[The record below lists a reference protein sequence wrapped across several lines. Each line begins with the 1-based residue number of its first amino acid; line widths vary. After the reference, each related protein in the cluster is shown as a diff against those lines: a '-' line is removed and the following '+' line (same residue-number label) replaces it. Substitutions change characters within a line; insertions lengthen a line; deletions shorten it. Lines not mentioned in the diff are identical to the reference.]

1 MSDEQYMQRCIQLAA
16 QGLGHTYT
24 NPMVGAVV
32 VHNDTIIGEG
42 YHHKAGQ
49 PHAEVNAINS
59 VKNKELLKQST
70 IYVSLEP
77 CAHYGKTPPC
87 ADLIIRMGIPR
98 VVVGCVDS
106 FSKVAG
112 EGIKRIRNAG
122 AEVIVG
128 VLEKECREL
137 NKRFFCFHEKHRP
150 YIFLKWAESA
160 DGFISLP
167 DRSPIWLTNSV
178 AKRTVHKQR
187 AEEMAILVGSTT
199 ANSDNPSLTTREW
212 SGNNPTRVVFSPKER
227 LNDSLTLLNDNQGV
241 LVLTDGE
248 PRTIGNVKYV
258 KLNASSPSRA
268 VQICEALYN
277 EGIQSLIV
285 EGGQKTLQTFINDNL
300 WDEAF
305 VYYGEKSLNNGIP
318 APSIPPENVEIN
330 TKLSSGSRHL
340 LAIHRH
346 K

>member
-1 MSDEQYMQRCIQLAA
+1 
-16 QGLGHTYT
+16 
-24 NPMVGAVV
+24 
-32 VHNDTIIGEG
+32 
-42 YHHKAGQ
+42 
-49 PHAEVNAINS
+49 
-59 VKNKELLKQST
+59 
-70 IYVSLEP
+70 
-77 CAHYGKTPPC
+77 
-87 ADLIIRMGIPR
+87 MGIPR
-98 VVVGCVDS
+98 VVVGCIDS

-167 DRSPIWLTNSV
+167 DRTPVWLTDTND
-178 AKRTVHKQR
+178 KRTVHKQR
-187 AEEMAILVGSTT
+187 AEEMAILIGSTT

-212 SGNNPTRVVFSPKER
+212 YGNNPTRVVFSPKER

-241 LVLTDGE
+241 IVLTDGE

-258 KLNASSPSRA
+258 KLNPSLPSRSS
-268 VQICEALYN
+268 QICEALYN

-285 EGGQKTLQTFINDNL
+285 EGGQKTLQTFINDNT

-305 VYYGEKSLNNGIP
+305 IYYGKKSLTNGIL
-318 APSIPPENVEIN
+318 APSISPNNVEIN
-330 TKLSSGSRHL
+330 TKLSSGTRHL